1 MKNRTGRRIRRPHS
15 PVPAGKPPRPWI
27 VRAGIAAAVVVAYF
41 LLPLDHPGPQRPV
54 LSWVLSALLLTVVA
68 VLLLRQIRHVFLDRP
83 DSRPGVAISLLIV
96 LSVHVFSA
104 TYYALAKEPG
114 QFSGL
119 HTRLDA
125 LYLTVVTLATVGYG
139 DITPRGQA
147 ARGQA
152 ARLVAVLQITY
163 SFVFLTAACATAT
176 GSVCSRPTDRRR
188 RAFAQPRGVCGGPA
202 GGARDPR
209 RACAHPGGSTTV
221 ATPW

>member
-1 MKNRTGRRIRRPHS
+1 MKDRTGRRIRRPAQ
-15 PVPAGKPPRPWI
+15 PRTGWPAARPWI

-41 LLPLDHPGPQRPV
+41 LLPLDHLGPQRPV
-54 LSWVLSALLLTVVA
+54 LSWVLFALLLTVVA

-125 LYLTVVTLATVGYG
+125 LYFTVVTLATVGYG
-139 DITPRGQA
+139 DITP
-147 ARGQA
+147 RGQA

-163 SFVFLTAACATAT
+163 SFVFLTAAATALT
-176 GSVCSRPTDRRR
+176 TRMRDRVVRGPQRGRSR
-188 RAFAQPRGVCGGPA
+188 
-202 GGARDPR
+202 
-209 RACAHPGGSTTV
+209 
-221 ATPW
+221 